1 LVGWQHR
8 GFVSLRMLYLICLHL
23 SGWIVLVARSSAW
36 KDAELL
42 VLRQEV
48 AVLRSQSVAH

>member
-1 LVGWQHR
+1 MAL
-8 GFVSLRMLYLICLHL
+8 L
-23 SGWIVLVARSSAW
+23 ARSAAS

-48 AVLRSQSVAH
+48 AVLRCPDNGPLAAETRPGGLFPS